1 MKTGD
6 AASESSFVRRF
17 FLLCVLC
24 APVVNAA
31 DWRFSTDRDG
41 EVGLTMHASAPGTNW
56 GKPGAEAVILTMAV
70 DGRYNQ
76 DVTLYLGSTPHDYKV
91 LLGHLR
97 RGQHTLSYRRNARY
111 SAKGAQTFDASF
123 QAQVLDDPALAHA
136 PVLYIRPNT
145 VGKFSDLPLLAW
157 YEWLDEPGGRVLQF
171 STIFS
176 NEDGGTDTLALL
188 ARWGRTLD
196 IEHLYRWTPS
206 SEIFQASNHKETT
219 FHGRKIG
226 QHPILYDV
234 TDNNNFE
241 ARRQGRAPLR
251 VILWPVPADL
261 SKHSRELLADENPW
275 LYRVMAEEMSR
286 ENKLGLTGDLRGYLY
301 VEAKVTA
308 AFAAISFS
316 TGSAAGDRGDPKN
329 RIDRDGW
336 IRTAIQVPDKKF
348 AGLTV
353 RCFPPRKPKAQPPVC
368 GVDAVTKAFFL
379 DENYRPGPNLF
390 QWQGPAVRLA
400 PGESRELK

>member
-1 MKTGD
+1 M
-6 AASESSFVRRF
+6 SSFVLRL
-17 FLLCVLC
+17 LLCVLC
-24 APVVNAA
+24 ASVVSSAQE
-31 DWRFSTDRDG
+31 WRFTTDRDG
-41 EVGLTMHASAPGTNW
+41 EVGLIVHASAPGSNW
-56 GKPGAEAVILTMAV
+56 GQAGAEAVVLTLAV

-76 DVTLYLGSTPHDYKV
+76 DVTLYLGATPHDYKV
-91 LLGHLR
+91 LLGPLR
-97 RGQHTLSYRRNARY
+97 RGAHTLSYHRNQRY
-111 SAKGAQTFDASF
+111 SAQGAQKFEASF

-136 PVLYIRPNT
+136 PVLYLRPNT
-145 VGKFSDLPLLAW
+145 VGKFSDVPLLAW

-176 NEDGGTDTLALL
+176 NEDGGTETLALL

-196 IEHLYRWTPS
+196 IEHLYRWKPG
-206 SEIFQASNHKETT
+206 SEIFQASNHKETP
-219 FHGRKIG
+219 FRGRKLG

-241 ARRQGRAPLR
+241 ARRKGRAPLR

-286 ENKLGLTGDLRGYLY
+286 EGKLALTGDLRSYLY
-301 VEAKVTA
+301 VEAKITA
-308 AFAAISFS
+308 AFAAVSFS
-316 TGSAAGDRGDPKN
+316 TGSAASDRGNPKM

-336 IRTAIQVPDKKF
+336 IRTAIQVPDKKVN
-348 AGLTV
+348 GLTFH
-353 RCFPPRKPKAQPPVC
+353 CYPPGKPKAQPPVC
-368 GVDAVTKAFFL
+368 AVDAVTKAFFL
-379 DENYRPGPNLF
+379 DNDYRPGPNLF